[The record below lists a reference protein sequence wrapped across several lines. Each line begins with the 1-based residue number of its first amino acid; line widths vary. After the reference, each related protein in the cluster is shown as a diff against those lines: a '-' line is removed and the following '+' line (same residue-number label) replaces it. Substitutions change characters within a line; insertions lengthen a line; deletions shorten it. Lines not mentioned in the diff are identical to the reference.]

1 MSDPELNALQRKI
14 RIKKSF
20 LLSTFKMGELEA
32 DRWRIQDCYT
42 LESEY
47 LSAGNHIS
55 LDLQVLHL
63 DAPVQT

>member
-1 MSDPELNALQRKI
+1 MSDPKLNALQWKI
-14 RIKKSF
+14 RIKKS
-20 LLSTFKMGELEA
+20 LSTFKMGELEA

-47 LSAGNHIS
+47 LSAGNDIS

-63 DAPVQT
+63 DAPVQA